1 MAERDQ
7 QLWIGID
14 VGKRAHHAAAIDAAG
29 KLVWS
34 HRVTNDQESIER
46 IVTLATSAGA
56 GARWAVD
63 MTSHEAALL
72 LGVLNSAGQSVQYV
86 PGRIVHRMT
95 GAFTGEGKTDA
106 RDALVIAQTARMRTD
121 IAHIAPPDEII
132 VELTVLTGHRT
143 DRVGEWTRGVNRLR
157 GLLTSIFPGLER
169 SFDYSTR
176 TGLILLTRYCTPTA
190 IRIATDDEF
199 AEFLQAAGVRRP
211 TIPGMVVK
219 ARTAAEGQNVVLPGE
234 VTVAHLVMRL
244 AGQLLELDREVKDL
258 DKQIAAAFRRH
269 RHAHII
275 ESVPGIGTRLGAEF
289 LAATGGDMA
298 AFGSAAKLAAYAGLA
313 PVSHDSG
320 SRSGVLHR
328 PRRYHRELRRV
339 FYMAAFSSVQR
350 PGPSR
355 EFYQRKRGEHRHH
368 NHAVIAL
375 ARRLVDVLWAL
386 LRDDREW
393 QPSSPSGSEPRA
405 A

>member
-1 MAERDQ
+1 MAEREQ

-14 VGKRAHHAAAIDAAG
+14 VGKRAHHAAAIDATG

-34 HRVTNDQESIER
+34 HRVANDQESIER
-46 IVTLATSAGA
+46 IVTLASSSYAGV
-56 GARWAVD
+56 RWAVD

-72 LGVLNSAGQSVQYV
+72 LGVLNSAGQNVQYV

-95 GAFTGEGKTDA
+95 GAFAGEGKTDA
-106 RDALVIAQTARMRTD
+106 RDALVIAQTARLRTD
-121 IAHIAPPDEII
+121 IAHIAPPDEMIA
-132 VELTVLTGHRT
+132 ELTALTRHRT
-143 DRVGEWTRGVNRLR
+143 DRVGDWTRGVNRLR
-157 GLLTSIFPGLER
+157 GMLTSIFPGLEG

-176 TGLILLTRYCTPTA
+176 TGLILLTRYCTPTS

-199 AEFLQAAGVRRP
+199 AEFLQPAGVRRP

-258 DKQIAAAFRRH
+258 DKQIAAVFRRH

-328 PRRYHRELRRV
+328 PRRYHRDLRRV

-355 EFYQRKRGEHRHH
+355 DFYQRKRAEHRHH
-368 NHAVIAL
+368 NHAVITL

-386 LRDDREW
+386 LRDERSW
-393 QPSSPSGSEPRA
+393 SAIAPR
-405 A
+405 

>member
-1 MAERDQ
+1 MTGQDQ
-7 QLWIGID
+7 QLWVGID
-14 VGKRAHHAAAIDAAG
+14 IGKRAHHAAAIDVAG
-29 KLVWS
+29 NLVWS
-34 HRVTNDQESIER
+34 HRITNDQESIER
-46 IVTLATSAGA
+46 IVALAMSTSTDV
-56 GARWAVD
+56 RWAVD

-72 LGVLNSAGQSVQYV
+72 LGVLNAAGQSVQYV

-106 RDALVIAQTARMRTD
+106 RDSLVIAQTARMRSD
-121 IAHIAPPDEII
+121 ISQIAPPDEMI

-143 DRVGEWTRGVNRLR
+143 DRVGDWTRGVNRLR

-176 TGLILLTRYCTPTA
+176 AGLILLTGYCTPA
-190 IRIATDDEF
+190 SIRAATDDE
-199 AEFLQAAGVRRP
+199 LAGLLRAGEVRRP
-211 TIPGMVVK
+211 TIPGMVTT
-219 ARTAAEGQNVVLPGE
+219 ARDMAEGQRVVLPGE
-234 VTVAHLVMRL
+234 AAVAHLVMRL

-258 DKQIAAAFRRH
+258 DKQIAAVFRRH

-289 LAATGGDMA
+289 LAATGGGDMA
-298 AFGSAAKLAAYAGLA
+298 AFGSAAKLAAYTGPA

-320 SRSGVLHR
+320 RRSGVLHR
-328 PRRYHRELRRV
+328 PQRYHRDLRRV
-339 FYMAAFSSVQR
+339 FYMAAFSGAQR
-350 PGPSR
+350 SGPSR

-368 NHAVIAL
+368 NQAVIAL

-386 LRDDREW
+386 LRDERSWTADPPGTSRLM
-393 QPSSPSGSEPRA
+393 A
-405 A
+405 